1 MREHAAQGLA
11 YICTAVAR
19 NPAVQDEALLAPL
32 AALLGALI
40 MEDPNR
46 FSMGWAAEA
55 LRRLVPCSAAAEAAF
70 EKFLGS
76 GRWKPAE
83 MQLELG
89 IDQTRYGADPLMP
102 GLFAP

>member
-1 MREHAAQGLA
+1 M
-11 YICTAVAR
+11 
-19 NPAVQDEALLAPL
+19 QDEALLAPL

-55 LRRLVPCSAAAEAAF
+55 LRRLAPCSAAAEAAF
-70 EKFLGS
+70 ETFLGS

-89 IDQTRYGADPLMP
+89 IDQTRYSADPLMP